1 MKKNMKKMKV
11 EYPPIG
17 RLAQELATFGSRTQ
31 SRSKPME
38 LAFVAP
44 VSWSTSPVAPPTG
57 IAAPS
62 VQQPGARGAATV
74 AVGAALAAVVAAKR
88 TGRSARRAQEM
99 ATLPKQTGPSGKY
112 VLFFFLGG
120 DGQNFKTWIHQ

>member
-1 MKKNMKKMKV
+1 
-11 EYPPIG
+11 
-17 RLAQELATFGSRTQ
+17 
-31 SRSKPME
+31 ME

-112 VLFFFLGG
+112 VLFFFWGG
-120 DGQNFKTWIHQ
+120 GWTELQDLDSPVISFCNVWMIDDDCVSFLPSLRRVPI